1 MKKVAVI
8 LFALL
13 SCVMMRSQTVPD
25 HTFFSDTKRTVVPFD
40 LFKNQIFVPMQVNGS
55 RPLWFILDTG
65 ANTAAVDETLAKRLG
80 LMPEGEAATQGV
92 GSHDV
97 AMKFLK
103 NVKFSLPG
111 LDFVDEV
118 AITLDY
124 RPNFAFQG
132 RETEGI
138 FSYDFLKRFVVTID
152 YAHRLLSVAEPGAA
166 ASTVPKDGEVFPL
179 TFQHGLPYVEAEITV
194 PGNASQKTTF
204 LVDIGS
210 GDTVDWPK
218 LGISKGKLLE
228 TVSGVGLGDNETRGI
243 TGLGTLRLGKFEF
256 DEIPIHCCGGNEL
269 GNHLIGGD
277 LLKRFTVTL
286 DFPNK
291 QMVLVPNGDLSK
303 PFAFDCSG
311 LILREERDS
320 KLFRIKTVIA
330 GTPAAAA
337 GLKATEL
344 IQRVNGVAAAQW
356 SLENLEAALE
366 ELGRNFEMVVA
377 DASGN
382 TRTVKFVTRK
392 IL

>member
-1 MKKVAVI
+1 MKKAAAILIAVLPCVTMWSQVA
-8 LFALL
+8 
-13 SCVMMRSQTVPD
+13 TD
-25 HTFFSDTKRTVVPFD
+25 HTFYSEVRSTTIPFE

-65 ANTAAVDETLAKRLG
+65 ANTAAVDETVARGLG
-80 LMPEGEAATQGV
+80 MKPEGDDKTQGV

-97 AMKFLK
+97 SMKFLK

-111 LDFVDEV
+111 LDFVDDK

-152 YAHRLLSVAEPGAA
+152 YAHRLLSVAEPDAVTSAESKG
-166 ASTVPKDGEVFPL
+166 SEVFPL

-194 PGNASQKTTF
+194 PGNAPQKTTF
-204 LVDIGS
+204 LVDVGS
-210 GDTVDWPK
+210 GDSVDWPK

-256 DEIPIHCCGGNEL
+256 AEIPIHCCGGNEL

-286 DFPNK
+286 DFPH
-291 QMVLVPNGDLSK
+291 QRMVLVPNGDLAK

-337 GLKATEL
+337 GLKAAEL
-344 IQRVNGVAAAQW
+344 IERVNGLAAAEW
-356 SLENLEAALE
+356 SLEKLEEALE
-366 ELGRNFEMVVA
+366 EPGRSFEMVVA
-377 DASGN
+377 DASGK
-382 TRTVKFVTRK
+382 TRTVKLVTRK